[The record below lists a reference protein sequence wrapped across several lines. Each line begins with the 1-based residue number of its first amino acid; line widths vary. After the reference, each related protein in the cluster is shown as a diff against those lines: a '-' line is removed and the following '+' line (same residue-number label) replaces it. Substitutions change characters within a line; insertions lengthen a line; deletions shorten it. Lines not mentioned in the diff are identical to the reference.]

1 MGWWFGKQSSARVWP
16 ATLAGLRSPEDTRS
30 TADTPPPPPATPCP
44 PHTCSGQIS
53 DREAFCKPSLL
64 GAVLSGPQDSV
75 DSLLLKYAFQIFCG
89 FSYILFKM
97 S

>member
-1 MGWWFGKQSSARVWP
+1 MWP

-30 TADTPPPPPATPCP
+30 TADTPRRPLPPPAHPT
-44 PHTCSGQIS
+44 HAQG
-53 DREAFCKPSLL
+53 REAFCKPSLL